1 MRRIIA
7 LSLVIAFVLAVS
19 GCGIIG
25 NDPSPTLTE
34 FRDELLSGRE
44 TAIKDLFVFPA
55 SIKAEIFNCEQEEN
69 FTFKTDLEDHFGDLF
84 DQKNFIDITIQEK
97 DTVED
102 GDDSALST
110 ATWHIK
116 WNDGTEKTGSWE
128 ATFGME
134 KVGGGL
140 IQRGEWKIKSIIF
153 E

>member
-7 LSLVIAFVLAVS
+7 LSLVIAFVFAVS

-25 NDPSPTLTE
+25 DDPSPTLTE
-34 FRDELLSGRE
+34 FRDELIRGRE
-44 TAIKDLFVFPA
+44 TAIKDLFVVPA
-55 SIKAEIFNCEQEEN
+55 SIAAGIFNCEEEEI
-69 FTFKTDLEDHFGDLF
+69 FKFKTDLEDHFGELF
-84 DQKNFIDITIQEK
+84 DQKDFIDITIEEK

-102 GDDSALST
+102 GDDFALIT

-116 WNDGTEKTGSWE
+116 WDDGTEKEDSWE